1 MSKRVNIYYAGFSHR
16 VGGAFHHV
24 VNLKKGMEEQGFSVN
39 VITLDSIPLI
49 FRYIPHIIQLIGNF
63 INFPMGFLY
72 KQKVIRYF
80 YSLKYKNSC
89 DIEIFEDIYTY
100 WSSNTISIVILH
112 ALWSDNLQ
120 AFNAGEQRR
129 KKLEKKETRI
139 INKIHS
145 PIITVS
151 EPYKKFILSRLNP
164 FDLNKNIDVIEL
176 GIDINKFK
184 KAIKN
189 NNSILFVG
197 SLEARKNILFLLKVY
212 KLLQAKS
219 NNKYSLTI
227 VGDGPQ
233 KTELKE
239 FAKGNNLKK
248 LNILGRLSYD
258 EVISEMPK
266 HTYYVHTSLKES
278 FSYALLEA
286 KLSGLITIAY
296 SKLQVPKEFID
307 IKMGSF
313 DENQWVQKIESGQG
327 HNNKFENHQFSYRI
341 MTQRTID
348 KLHLNV

>member
-1 MSKRVNIYYAGFSHR
+1 M
-16 VGGAFHHV
+16 
-24 VNLKKGMEEQGFSVN
+24 
-39 VITLDSIPLI
+39 
-49 FRYIPHIIQLIGNF
+49 
-63 INFPMGFLY
+63 
-72 KQKVIRYF
+72 
-80 YSLKYKNSC
+80 
-89 DIEIFEDIYTY
+89 
-100 WSSNTISIVILH
+100 
-112 ALWSDNLQ
+112 
-120 AFNAGEQRR
+120 
-129 KKLEKKETRI
+129 
-139 INKIHS
+139 
-145 PIITVS
+145 
-151 EPYKKFILSRLNP
+151 
-164 FDLNKNIDVIEL
+164 
-176 GIDINKFK
+176 
-184 KAIKN
+184 
-189 NNSILFVG
+189 
-197 SLEARKNILFLLKVY
+197 
-212 KLLQAKS
+212 
-219 NNKYSLTI
+219 
-227 VGDGPQ
+227 GDGPQ